1 MSDQDDDEDYFL
13 PVEDQR
19 VFGAGIRRKR
29 IAFVPA
35 TSSESALPT
44 TTARTSN
51 SASAESR
58 YLSIVLPKSNSEKS
72 NQKQN
77 ENNHT
82 AAPVIARDEQTHLDP
97 ATVGGGNEDVICPVC
112 KQPIVSTDG
121 KPAMEAHEASIA
133 HQVCLEHSHP
143 PSHLDREHVG
153 LRYLETYGW
162 NPDSRKG
169 LGARQEGIRIPIKP
183 KEKKD
188 TAGLRETLEDEDHDI
203 KTIQRKARA
212 KKEDKVVRLNAKQVR
227 IKDMEAKKKAEKLRR
242 VFYGGQDLEQYLGPN
257 G

>member
-19 VFGAGIRRKR
+19 VFGAGIRRKK

-35 TSSESALPT
+35 TSSESSLPT
-44 TTARTSN
+44 STARTSN

-72 NQKQN
+72 N
-77 ENNHT
+77 ENNHK
-82 AAPVIARDEQTHLDP
+82 AASVNARGEQAHIDP
-97 ATVGGGNEDVICPVC
+97 ATVAGANEDVICPVC
-112 KQPIVSTDG
+112 KQPVASADG
-121 KPAMEAHEASIA
+121 KAAMEAHEASIA

-153 LRYLETYGW
+153 LRYLENYGW
-162 NPDSRKG
+162 NPDSRRG

-188 TAGLRETLEDEDHDI
+188 TAGLRETLENEDHDI

-242 VFYGGQDLEQYLGPN
+242 VFYGGQDLEQYLGSN

>member
-1 MSDQDDDEDYFL
+1 MSDHDDDEDYFL

-19 VFGAGIRRKR
+19 VFGAGIKRKR

-35 TSSESALPT
+35 TSSESSLPT

-58 YLSIVLPKSNSEKS
+58 YLSIVLPKSNSEKA
-72 NQKQN
+72 N
-77 ENNHT
+77 ENNQ
-82 AAPVIARDEQTHLDP
+82 AAASINAQGEQTHLDP
-97 ATVGGGNEDVICPVC
+97 AKVRNEDVICPVC
-112 KQPIVSTDG
+112 KQPIASTDG

-242 VFYGGQDLEQYLGPN
+242 AFYGGQDLEQYLGPN